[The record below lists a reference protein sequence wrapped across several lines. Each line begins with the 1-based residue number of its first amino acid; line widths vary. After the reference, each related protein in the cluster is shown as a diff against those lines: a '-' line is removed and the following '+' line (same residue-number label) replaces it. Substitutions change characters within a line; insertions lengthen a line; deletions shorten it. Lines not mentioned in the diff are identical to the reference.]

1 MSKIEVVHI
10 VAHDLNGCIGNNG
23 KIPWHLPAD
32 LKRFKELTSGG
43 VVVMGRKTFESL
55 DCKPLPNRVNIVI
68 TKDPKFQIKH
78 KGKGII
84 FYNEISFA
92 IQKAKYEASVLGLK
106 EVWIIGGQ
114 SIYEQTMPY
123 VDRIELTR
131 ISGNY
136 NGDTYYPTSPAVT
149 IYDSTG
155 TLIDPTTNIKY
166 EYLTFKVNKEMS
178 DIRWEC
184 EKCGHWHNNGEL
196 KCSCCSKYEPVEQ
209 GRKHDSNKPKAV
221 ELLDT
226 SAATLIRCGKKYD
239 STGNNSERVMDRI
252 VDMFNAA
259 TGHELTEA
267 QGNIFMVCLKV
278 VRSETSTYHD
288 DDHYIDGINYF
299 AMAGES
305 SSEASTK

>member
-1 MSKIEVVHI
+1 MIDKIEIVHI
-10 VAHDLNGCIGNNG
+10 VACDLNGCIGNNG
-23 KIPWHLPAD
+23 ELPWHLPAD

-55 DCKPLPNRVNIVI
+55 DCKPLPNRVNIII
-68 TKDPKFQIKH
+68 TNDPQFMVDHERSKAICYSSISVAIDAAKF
-78 KGKGII
+78 
-84 FYNEISFA
+84 A
-92 IQKAKYEASVLGLK
+92 AKLRGLK

-123 VDRIELTR
+123 VDRIELTS
-131 ISGNY
+131 ISDKF
-136 NGDTYYPTSPAVT
+136 NGDTYYPSMPPVTVVNSSGSVMDPSTS
-149 IYDSTG
+149 IR
-155 TLIDPTTNIKY
+155 Y
-166 EYLTFKVNKEMS
+166 EYVTYKVIKEMTDNQKVS
-178 DIRWEC
+178 TEDH
-184 EKCGHWHNNGEL
+184 KDG
-196 KCSCCSKYEPVEQ
+196 
-209 GRKHDSNKPKAV
+209 SNKTKAV
-221 ELLDT
+221 ELLET

-278 VRSETSTYHD
+278 VRSETGTYHD
-288 DDHYIDGINYF
+288 DDHYIDGVNYF

-305 SSEASTK
+305 SSKASTK